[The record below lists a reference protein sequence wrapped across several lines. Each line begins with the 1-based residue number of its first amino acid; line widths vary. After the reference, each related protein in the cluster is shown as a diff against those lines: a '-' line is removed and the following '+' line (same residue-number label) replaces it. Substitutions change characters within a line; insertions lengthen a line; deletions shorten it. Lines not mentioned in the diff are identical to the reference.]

1 MYICID
7 IQTITLPLLTGSGDH
22 PAHLYVQKIE
32 KRGLNSNEATHRNE
46 GVEEIV
52 YNYPQMNFDS
62 TLIEAKQ
69 NEAYAINIV
78 AQGNEA
84 YATNIVAQGNEV
96 YATNIVTQ
104 ENKAYAMHAAL

>member
-1 MYICID
+1 
-7 IQTITLPLLTGSGDH
+7 
-22 PAHLYVQKIE
+22 
-32 KRGLNSNEATHRNE
+32 
-46 GVEEIV
+46 
-52 YNYPQMNFDS
+52 MNFDS

-104 ENKAYAMHAAL
+104 ENKAYAMHAALWSRGPTLIECVRYIHICYNYYTVIQYGMAVAEKLAGTC

>member
-7 IQTITLPLLTGSGDH
+7 IQTITLPLLTGSGDN

-32 KRGLNSNEATHRNE
+32 KRGLNSNEATHHNE

-52 YNYPQMNFDS
+52 YNYPMNFDS
-62 TLIEAKQ
+62 MLIEAKQ
-69 NEAYAINIV
+69 
-78 AQGNEA
+78 NEA
-84 YATNIVAQGNEV
+84 YATNIVAQGNEA

>member
-7 IQTITLPLLTGSGDH
+7 IQTITLPLLTGSGDN

-52 YNYPQMNFDS
+52 YNYPQMNFDG

-78 AQGNEA
+78 AQANEA
-84 YATNIVAQGNEV
+84 